1 MLKTTSILLF
11 FATAATLCL
20 SPCKNPPETSAPVL
34 AALCADGTKI
44 LLAHVMPWY
53 ETPAVRKNWGFHWS
67 GCNPPHNPE
76 KLDENGLPDIRSHFH
91 PLIGLYDSTDPE
103 VLECQLLQMKIAGIN
118 GVIADWYGIA
128 SLHDFPAIHAATG
141 ALFDAV
147 RRQDMKFAVCY
158 EDRTIEALIKNRGI
172 HQSEIPSHLKEMTAW
187 LAAHWFSA
195 PQYFH
200 FGGRPLL
207 LNFGPI
213 YVKDRDAWAACLEL
227 SNASEHLPV
236 NGYCGL

>member
-1 MLKTTSILLF
+1 M
-11 FATAATLCL
+11 
-20 SPCKNPPETSAPVL
+20 L
-34 AALCADGTKI
+34 AALGADGTKI

-67 GCNPPHNPE
+67 SGNPPHNPE

-91 PLIGLYDSTDPE
+91 PLIGLYDSSNPE
-103 VLECQLLQMKIAGIN
+103 VLECQLLQMKIA
-118 GVIADWYGIA
+118 
-128 SLHDFPAIHAATG
+128 
-141 ALFDAV
+141 
-147 RRQDMKFAVCY
+147 VCY
-158 EDRTIEALIKNRGI
+158 EDSTIEALIKNRVI

-207 LNFGPI
+207 LNLGPI